1 MRISLICPGELGPVE
16 IAAWQDMRQA
26 TPSLANPF
34 LSPEFAMAVGRF
46 RPSARVAVLTERQT
60 IAGFFPFEPRRFG
73 MGVPIGGWLSHCQ
86 GLIHAPAAEWDPRE
100 LLRGCRLSAWQFD
113 NLIVDQQ
120 PFRPH
125 HAATGPSPVMD
136 LSDGFDNYYAKLRAR
151 SPRFCRELARKAR
164 KLAREAGELRIVADS
179 PDSRMLHTLMAW
191 KSDQYRR
198 TGCANS
204 FARPWVVSLLEAL
217 LDSPSSHTSGL
228 LTALYAGDL
237 PVAAQFGLREG
248 NLLVG
253 WYTGYDTSF
262 ARYSPGL
269 IHLILMAEK
278 LAAAG
283 ITAIHMGKGS
293 IRYTR
298 TLKSY
303 DMLVAEGTV
312 IDRSVLGALH
322 GFRDAS
328 TRWAVT
334 TVRQHPRL
342 RHASDEVLRR
352 TGLSHRVYGRLRLVQ
367 GRHYVAGC

>member
-1 MRISLICPGELGPVE
+1 MKISLICPGELGPAE
-16 IAAWQDMRQA
+16 IAAWQRMRQA

-46 RPSARVAVLTERQT
+46 RPSARVAVLTEGQT

-73 MGVPIGGWLSHCQ
+73 RGVPIGGWLSHCQ
-86 GLIHAPAAEWDPRE
+86 GLIHAPAAEWDARE

-113 NLIVDQQ
+113 NLIIDQE
-120 PFRPH
+120 PFKPH

-136 LSDGFDNYYAKLRAR
+136 LSDGFDSYYAKLRAR

-164 KLAREAGELRIVADS
+164 KLAREAGELRIITDS
-179 PDSRMLHTLMAW
+179 RDSRMLHTLMAW

-198 TGCANS
+198 SGCADS

-217 LDSPSSHTSGL
+217 LDPPSSHTGGL
-228 LTALYAGDL
+228 LTALYAGDR

-253 WYTGYDTSF
+253 WYTGYDKCF

-269 IHLILMAEK
+269 VHLILMAEQ

-283 ITAIHMGKGS
+283 IAAIHMGKGS

-303 DMLVAEGTV
+303 DVLVAEGTV
-312 IDRSVLGALH
+312 VDRSVLGALH
-322 GFRDAS
+322 GVRDAS
-328 TRWAVT
+328 TRWAVR

-342 RHASDEVLRR
+342 RYAADQVLRSS
-352 TGLSHRVYGRLRLVQ
+352 GVSHWVYGRIR
-367 GRHYVAGC
+367 